1 MTDLPRESAR
11 SVLAQLLLV
20 TAVLVCSG
28 VAVMLVLI
36 AFAVQPDAHRY
47 AYMPMLMDQR
57 PMAEATLRFLHAR
70 LTADTQVITV
80 IVLLLASASWR
91 LASAAKAA
99 CLRHNSR
106 PLPPALP
113 AVPARKRLLAW
124 CIHLCLASAAV
135 PLLYSTWVLGLEI
148 IVLLLSPD
156 RYPAAER
163 ADSALQVLYWTL
175 SASGKLPIT
184 VACVVVLVAVAT
196 AYWLT
201 NRLLHPSSVRPDL
214 R

>member
-11 SVLAQLLLV
+11 SVLSQFLLV

-28 VAVMLVLI
+28 IAVLATLL

-47 AYMPMLMDQR
+47 AYMPMLIDQR
-57 PMAEATLRFLHAR
+57 PMVDATLRFLHAR
-70 LTADTQVITV
+70 LTSGTQVITA
-80 IVLLLASASWR
+80 IALLLAGASWW

-99 CLRHNSR
+99 CLRYNSR
-106 PLPPALP
+106 PLPPAIP
-113 AVPARKRLLAW
+113 AVPARMRLLAW
-124 CIHLCLASAAV
+124 CIRLGLATAAV

-156 RYPAAER
+156 PYSADER
-163 ADSALQVLYWTL
+163 THSALQVLYWTL
-175 SASGKLPIT
+175 SVSGKLPIT
-184 VACVVVLVAVAT
+184 VACVLVLAGLVT

-201 NRLLHPSSVRPDL
+201 NRLLLPSRATPDAA
-214 R
+214 

>member
-11 SVLAQLLLV
+11 SVLFQFLLV

-28 VAVMLVLI
+28 IAVLATLL

-47 AYMPMLMDQR
+47 AYMPTLIDQR
-57 PMAEATLRFLHAR
+57 PMADATLRFLYAR
-70 LTADTQVITV
+70 LTSGTQVITA
-80 IVLLLASASWR
+80 IALLLAGASWW

-99 CLRHNSR
+99 CLRYNSR
-106 PLPPALP
+106 PLPPAIP
-113 AVPARKRLLAW
+113 AVPARMRLLAW
-124 CIHLCLASAAV
+124 CIRLGLATAAV
-135 PLLYSTWVLGLEI
+135 PLLYSTWVLGLDI

-156 RYPAAER
+156 PYPAVER

-175 SASGKLPIT
+175 SVSGKLPIT
-184 VACVVVLVAVAT
+184 VACVLVLAGLVT

-201 NRLLHPSSVRPDL
+201 NRLLLPSRAMPDAA
-214 R
+214 